1 MEPAGE
7 ILRTVGWA
15 GGLALARGGF
25 PDRCRGKSVGV
36 HRRLLAIYLNDHLA
50 GATLGVELTLRA
62 ARENTGSELGV
73 FLRQVLLPEI
83 REDRQTLERLM
94 GWLGIA
100 RSRPKVAAAWAA
112 EKVGRLKLNGELTR
126 YSPLSRLLELESLAV
141 GIEGKRALWL
151 ALEATA
157 DSGEP
162 VEGFDFRAL
171 AERAESQRQRLETH
185 RLAAASD
192 ALN

>member
-1 MEPAGE
+1 M
-7 ILRTVGWA
+7 R
-15 GGLALARGGF
+15 
-25 PDRCRGKSVGV
+25 
-36 HRRLLAIYLNDHLA
+36 RRLLAIYLNDHLA

-73 FLRQVLLPEI
+73 FLREVLLPEI
-83 REDRQTLERLM
+83 REDRETLERLM
-94 GWLGIA
+94 GRLGIA
-100 RSRPKVAAAWAA
+100 RSRAKVAAAWAA

-126 YSPLSRLLELESLAV
+126 YSPLSRLLELEGLAA

-151 ALEATA
+151 ALEAA
-157 DSGEP
+157 VDSGADD

-171 AERAESQRQRLETH
+171 AERAESQRERLEKH

-192 ALN
+192 ALGEGAR

>member
-1 MEPAGE
+1 M
-7 ILRTVGWA
+7 
-15 GGLALARGGF
+15 
-25 PDRCRGKSVGV
+25 

-50 GATLGVELTLRA
+50 GATVGVELTRRA

-73 FLRQVLLPEI
+73 FLREVLLPEI
-83 REDRQTLERLM
+83 SEDRQTLEGLM

-141 GIEGKRALWL
+141 GIDGKRALWL

-157 DSGEP
+157 DSDQP

>member
-1 MEPAGE
+1 MS
-7 ILRTVGWA
+7 RKV
-15 GGLALARGGF
+15 
-25 PDRCRGKSVGV
+25 SGV

-50 GATLGVELTLRA
+50 GATLGVELALRA

-73 FLRQVLLPEI
+73 FLGEVLLPEI

-157 DSGEP
+157 DSSEP

-171 AERAESQRQRLETH
+171 AERAKSQRQRLETH

-192 ALN
+192 ALK

>member
-1 MEPAGE
+1 
-7 ILRTVGWA
+7 
-15 GGLALARGGF
+15 
-25 PDRCRGKSVGV
+25 VGV

-73 FLRQVLLPEI
+73 FLKEVLLPEI

-94 GWLGIA
+94 GRLGIA
-100 RSRPKVAAAWAA
+100 RSRPKVAAAWTA

-157 DSGEP
+157 DNGEP
-162 VEGFDFRAL
+162 AESIDFRAL

>member
-1 MEPAGE
+1 
-7 ILRTVGWA
+7 
-15 GGLALARGGF
+15 
-25 PDRCRGKSVGV
+25 
-36 HRRLLAIYLNDHLA
+36 
-50 GATLGVELTLRA
+50 
-62 ARENTGSELGV
+62 
-73 FLRQVLLPEI
+73 
-83 REDRQTLERLM
+83 M

-100 RSRPKVAAAWAA
+100 RSRPKMAAAWAA

-126 YSPLSRLLELESLAV
+126 YSPLSRLLELEGLAV

-185 RLAAASD
+185 RLAAASA
-192 ALN
+192 ALTETKRAFARPIACGYFPSSPTRRRFSPGCRGITRASIVAASTVAIVAIAAAVIAVALVI

>member
-1 MEPAGE
+1 M
-7 ILRTVGWA
+7 LRNQGRGA
-15 GGLALARGGF
+15 LALLAVGGF
-25 PDRCRGKSVGV
+25 PDRCRGKSLGV

-62 ARENTGSELGV
+62 ARENTGTELGV
-73 FLRQVLLPEI
+73 FLREVLLAEI
-83 REDRQTLERLM
+83 REDRQTLEGLM

-100 RSRPKVAAAWAA
+100 RSRPKVAAAWVT
-112 EKVGRLKLNGELTR
+112 EKIGRLKLNGELTR
-126 YSPLSRLLELESLAV
+126 YSPLSRLLELEGLAA
-141 GIEGKRALWL
+141 GIEGKRSLWL
-151 ALEATA
+151 ALEAAA
-157 DSGEP
+157 DSGKP

-185 RLAAASD
+185 RLAAASA

>member
-1 MEPAGE
+1 
-7 ILRTVGWA
+7 
-15 GGLALARGGF
+15 
-25 PDRCRGKSVGV
+25 VGV

-157 DSGEP
+157 DSSEP

-171 AERAESQRQRLETH
+171 AERAKSQRQRLETH

-192 ALN
+192 ALK